1 MNMSTERTVIFLMNI
16 SQNFRDFR
24 KNRNL
29 TQKEMAEIL
38 GVSYQRVS
46 QIEQGFRPPSAR
58 DILTIAEY
66 FNCTTDEVYGLDKN
80 RKEELK

>member
-1 MNMSTERTVIFLMNI
+1 
-16 SQNFRDFR
+16 
-24 KNRNL
+24 
-29 TQKEMAEIL
+29 MAEIL

-58 DILTIAEY
+58 DILTVAEY

-80 RKEELK
+80 RKE